1 MLRKAILHLSTA
13 LIAVSLTACGD
24 PIEITV
30 QNDGPTPLE
39 DVVVR
44 TQQESYTFGD
54 IPPGDRA
61 VEGIDVLGDS
71 DLAIYH
77 SNHPEWQTVNI
88 YITRGYAGEITL
100 IMEDGELVN
109 FTEDLRP

>member
-1 MLRKAILHLSTA
+1 MLRKAILYLSTA
-13 LIAVSLTACGD
+13 LITVSLIACGD
-24 PIEITV
+24 AIEITV
-30 QNDGPTPLE
+30 QNNGPTPLE

-44 TQQESYTFGD
+44 TRQESYTFGD
-54 IPPGDRA
+54 IPPGERA

-77 SNHPEWQTVNI
+77 SDHPEWQTVNT
-88 YITRGYAGEITL
+88 YITRGFVGEITI
-100 IMEDGELVN
+100 IMEDGEFVD